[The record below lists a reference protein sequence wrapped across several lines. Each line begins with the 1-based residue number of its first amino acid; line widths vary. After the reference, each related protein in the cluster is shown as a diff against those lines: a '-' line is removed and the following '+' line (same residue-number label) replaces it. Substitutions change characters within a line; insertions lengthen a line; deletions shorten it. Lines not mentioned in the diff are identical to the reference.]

1 MDKKKISIVLAF
13 VLALS
18 GVLLLR
24 QYLSDAEKKYVKQE
38 RKAYVLFATTN
49 IASGSTIDETMFKVD
64 AIPEQY
70 VQPKALTSPSL
81 AVGKRVIAD
90 IFQGEQIMATKLT
103 IAVKD
108 TSMSMRTP
116 AGKRAMTITI
126 PWLQAVGG
134 KVRAGDYVDIV
145 GVFPYNAQI
154 EGKRVTE
161 FVSVTLFQNVLVLSV
176 EGASPPAERGK
187 PAPPATGDLVVTLAL
202 APREIAL
209 LTFAM
214 SQQTQGN
221 QLRLV
226 LRPPLETVIEPV
238 PPVEANAMWQY
249 VFSNLGEEFLQN
261 QEQKMQQ
268 AIKPQEKKQEAPP
281 PPPTLE
287 VYRGTEKSSMVMN
300 K

>member
-13 VLALS
+13 VLAVA

-24 QYLSDAEKKYVKQE
+24 QYLMNAEKKYVRQE
-38 RKAYVLFATTN
+38 KKAFVLVATAN
-49 IASGSTIDETMFKVD
+49 IPSGTTIDETMVKFD
-64 AIPEQY
+64 AVPEQY
-70 VQPKALTSPSL
+70 VQPKAISSQSL
-81 AVGKRVIAD
+81 AIGKRAVAD
-90 IFQGEQIMATKLT
+90 IFPGEQIMQSKLT

-134 KVRAGDYVDIV
+134 KVRAGDYVDLV

-154 EGKRVTE
+154 DGKKVTE
-161 FVSVTLFQNVLVLSV
+161 FVSVTLFQNVLILSV
-176 EGASPPAERGK
+176 EGAAPPAERGK
-187 PAPPATGDLVVTLAL
+187 PAPAGSNDLVITLAL
-202 APREIAL
+202 TPRETAL

-214 SQQTQGN
+214 SQSN

-226 LRPPLETVIEPV
+226 LPPLETVIEPV

-249 VFSNLGEEFLQN
+249 VFSNLGEEFMQN
-261 QEQKMQQ
+261 QDQKMQQ
-268 AIKPQEKKQEAPP
+268 PMKPQEKKAEPP
-281 PPPTLE
+281 PAPPTLE
-287 VYRGTEKSSMVMN
+287 IYRGTEKSSMVM